1 MNENLILEG
10 NTIYELDPV
19 CLQRKHHLPPGR
31 ANAGSGVTETET
43 DKAKCQCENQ
53 YENQYNEI
61 CPGRRTLSDNPV
73 LNHRCHRN
81 RKVGMILG
89 VLILVGRQGKERGYC
104 YPKSPVNTR

>member
-81 RKVGMILG
+81 RKLGMILG
-89 VLILVGRQGKERGYC
+89 VLILAGRQGKEREYL
-104 YPKSPVNTR
+104 PSEKSC

>member
-31 ANAGSGVTETET
+31 VNAGSGVTETET

-53 YENQYNEI
+53 YKNQCDGI
-61 CPGRRTLSDNPV
+61 CPGRRNLSDNPTPDY
-73 LNHRCHRN
+73 RCHRN

-89 VLILVGRQGKERGYC
+89 VLILAGRQGKEREYC